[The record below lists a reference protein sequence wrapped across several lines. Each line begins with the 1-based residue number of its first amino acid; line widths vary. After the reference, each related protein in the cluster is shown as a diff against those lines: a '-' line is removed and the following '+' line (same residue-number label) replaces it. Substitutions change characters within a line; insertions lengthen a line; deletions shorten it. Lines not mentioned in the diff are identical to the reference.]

1 MHLQFC
7 VVILL
12 ISTNDGMIPHTYSTE
27 LKRRFIH
34 LHNFFVCFIGL
45 QFLYFLSQTIAAPY
59 ITYMLS
65 NLAPKGSAAPI
76 LQSEITSD
84 PAAIEVIKR
93 DPRTYVHPLI

>member
-1 MHLQFC
+1 MTPNPFLQF
-7 VVILL
+7 
-12 ISTNDGMIPHTYSTE
+12 
-27 LKRRFIH
+27 FIY
-34 LHNFFVCFIGL
+34 FSGL
-45 QFLYFLSQTIAAPY
+45 QFLYFLSQTTAAPY

-65 NLAPKGSAAPI
+65 NLAPKGPAAPL